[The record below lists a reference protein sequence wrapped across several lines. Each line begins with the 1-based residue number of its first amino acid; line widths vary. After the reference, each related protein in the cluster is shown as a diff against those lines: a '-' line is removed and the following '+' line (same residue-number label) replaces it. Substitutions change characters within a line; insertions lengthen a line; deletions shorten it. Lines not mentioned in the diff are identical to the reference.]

1 VPCVCHPERECVG
14 YFVVDRIWPTYRSL
28 VPAGKSVWLVA
39 QAPSIAWCW
48 LGVIAISV
56 NIRKISSQMA

>member
-1 VPCVCHPERECVG
+1 VG